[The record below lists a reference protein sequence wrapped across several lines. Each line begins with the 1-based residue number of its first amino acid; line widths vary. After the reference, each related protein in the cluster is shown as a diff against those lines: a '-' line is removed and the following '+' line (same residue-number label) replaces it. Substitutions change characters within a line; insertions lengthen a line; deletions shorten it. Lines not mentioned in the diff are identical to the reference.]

1 MSSDFLTGV
10 PTEILEE
17 NFRKGQM
24 NIWALRT
31 NIEDTFML
39 DQQQEHSS
47 ESLNYQGLS
56 TKLETLTLE
65 NNDGSQ
71 DHLQKIKGFMF
82 LF

>member
-39 DQQQEHSS
+39 DQQLERSS
-47 ESLNYQGLS
+47 ESLNYQGHS